1 MGAIFSKP
9 KAPAPDPAIRES
21 QLRQEKILAKQEA
34 NTIAE
39 EKAEKD
45 KLRRRRKVKQGG
57 GLNLLLS
64 PDRDED
70 LVQQGLTDKLGS
82 NY

>member
-9 KAPAPDPAIRES
+9 KAPPPDPEIRKS
-21 QLRQEKILAKQEA
+21 QLRQEKILARQEA

-45 KLRRRRKVKQGG
+45 KLRRRRKLKQGG

-70 LVQQGLTDKLGS
+70 VVQQGLTDKLGS